1 MVKTEYRQPLYQ
13 HEFMDSEDG
22 KRVIYNVS
30 VRVPGF
36 GVQNFCFST
45 NKKNIE
51 KDNKKLN
58 HFI

>member
-1 MVKTEYRQPLYQ
+1 MNSWILR
-13 HEFMDSEDG
+13 MG
-22 KRVIYNVS
+22 NVTSHNLS